1 MAGEVV
7 IGKEALIRKF
17 RAMKEVAQGLTL
29 ARTVQAGSKT
39 ILNAA
44 KANIKAQGLIHTR
57 TLSRSL
63 HEEISMQ
70 GSSVAVAEIGTN
82 LEYAAI
88 HEFGGVVRPKT
99 AKYLAVPV
107 GNYKGSPRKHPRL
120 KLRKTAGGTLVMVDG
135 SGRVQYVLKKSVEV
149 PAQPYL
155 RPAFDEH
162 KDEALDDM
170 GKAFAALVM
179 KAAEQ

>member
-1 MAGEVV
+1 MEIV

-29 ARTVQAGSKT
+29 ARTVQAGSKP

-44 KANIKAQGLIHTR
+44 KSNIKAQGLIKTR
-57 TLSRSL
+57 TLSRSI
-63 HEEISMQ
+63 HEEVSMQ
-70 GSSVAVAEIGTN
+70 GSSVAKAEIGTN

-162 KDEALDDM
+162 KDEAVEDM
-170 GKAFAALVM
+170 GRAFKALVM
-179 KAAEQ
+179 KAAIE

>member
-1 MAGEVV
+1 MAEEIV

-17 RAMKEVAQGLTL
+17 RAMREVAQGLTL
-29 ARTVQAGSKT
+29 ARTVQAGSKA

-44 KANIKAQGLIHTR
+44 KDNIKRQGLIRTR
-57 TLSRSL
+57 TLSRSI

-70 GSSVAVAEIGTN
+70 GSSVAVSEIGTN
-82 LEYAAI
+82 IEYAAI

-107 GNYKGSPRKHPRL
+107 GNYKGSPRKHGEL

-135 SGRVQYVLKKSVEV
+135 AGNVQYVLKKSVEV

-170 GKAFAALVM
+170 GRAFKALVM
-179 KAAEQ
+179 KAAEE